1 MTKPRSIFEEVSGDE
16 KPGAPTPETGMI
28 SRGRGN
34 AGRGAVRVWL
44 GILFV
49 MVAAIVMV
57 GGLTR
62 LTDSGLS
69 ITEWNLVWGFLPPMS
84 GEDWLDL
91 YNKYRATPEF
101 QLQNA
106 NMNLDGFRQIF
117 WWEWGHRVL
126 GRLIGL
132 VWFFGF
138 VGLYLTKR
146 IPRGWTGRLVL
157 IGALIGLQGAV
168 GWWMVSS
175 GLVENRVDVVS
186 YRLATHLGLAFII
199 LGLITWFFLSLGR
212 SEAEAMQARRAR
224 EGRLFSMN
232 TGLMHLVFLQ
242 ILLGALVAGI
252 DAGRSFVDW
261 PWMADQFFPPDA
273 FDIVPAWRN
282 FFENA
287 GLVQFIHR
295 MSGYLVVIFALV
307 VWARSRKSPNGATRR
322 AVQYVAIMALVQM
335 GLGIYTVL
343 TAAQLHIAITHQV
356 GAILLWV
363 LIINARHKAGFP
375 IADRIRG

>member
-1 MTKPRSIFEEVSGDE
+1 MTKPRSIFEEVSGTE
-16 KPGAPTPETGMI
+16 KASIPTPQTGMI
-28 SRGRGN
+28 NRGRGTL
-34 AGRGAVRVWL
+34 GRGAVRIWL

-69 ITEWNLVWGFLPPMS
+69 ITEWNLVWGFLPPMN
-84 GEDWLDL
+84 GDEWLDL
-91 YNKYRATPEF
+91 YTKYRATPEF

-106 NMNLDGFRQIF
+106 NMSLDGFRQIF

-138 VGLYLTKR
+138 IGLYLTKR

-157 IGALIGLQGAV
+157 IGGLIGLQGAV

-199 LGLITWFFLSLGR
+199 LGLITWFILSLGR
-212 SEAEAMQARRAR
+212 SEADAMQARRAR
-224 EGRLFSMN
+224 ESKLYSMA
-232 TGLMHLVFLQ
+232 TWLLYLTFLQ

-261 PWMADQFFPPDA
+261 PWMGDQFFPPDA

-295 MSGYLVVIFALV
+295 MSGYLVVIVALV
-307 VWARSRKSPNGATRR
+307 VWAQGRTSPNGATRR
-322 AVQYVAIMALVQM
+322 AVLYVAVMVLVQL

-343 TAAQLHIAITHQV
+343 TAAQLHVAITHQV
-356 GAILLWV
+356 GAIVFWV